1 MKVGDL
7 VKDIYHPQAGI
18 GIVTEVGAHE
28 DYLIAIFPVHGPTV
42 VYADEWEVGSESRC
56 SGQDLIGCEACPQAI

>member
-7 VKDIYHPQAGI
+7 VKDIYHPHAGI

-42 VYADEWEVGSESRC
+42 VYADEWEVVSESR
-56 SGQDLIGCEACPQAI
+56 

>member
-18 GIVTEVGAHE
+18 GIVTAVGANK
-28 DYLIAIFPVHGPTV
+28 DYLIAVFPVHGPTV
-42 VYADEWEVGSESRC
+42 VYADEWEVISESWEVISESR
-56 SGQDLIGCEACPQAI
+56 